1 MHGPPVRSEDRLPQ
15 WKVIAPR
22 VGVELVRSSRLA
34 SRAPCAYATV
44 AHDVSRLVFTAG
56 ACPLHDSGAIVAV
69 GDVVA
74 QAERVMTT
82 LHTALHAP
90 GADLPD
96 VPSALKTL
104 ANDPTYAAE
113 PGDQPVGPGRADRRL
128 TLVVRPA
135 FTASAQPSNE
145 SNFCGL
151 EVDGAEG

>member
-1 MHGPPVRSEDRLPQ
+1 M
-15 WKVIAPR
+15 
-22 VGVELVRSSRLA
+22 RSSRLA

-74 QAERVMTT
+74 QAERVMTN

-104 ANDPTYAAE
+104 ANDPGSRCPRREA
-113 PGDQPVGPGRADRRL
+113 GD
-128 TLVVRPA
+128 RPA
-135 FTASAQPSNE
+135 TR
-145 SNFCGL
+145 
-151 EVDGAEG
+151 

>member
-1 MHGPPVRSEDRLPQ
+1 
-15 WKVIAPR
+15 VIAPR

-44 AHDVSRLVFTAG
+44 AHDVSRLVFAAG

-113 PGDQPVGPGRADRRL
+113 PGATSPSVPVAP
-128 TLVVRPA
+128 
-135 FTASAQPSNE
+135 TAA
-145 SNFCGL
+145 
-151 EVDGAEG
+151 